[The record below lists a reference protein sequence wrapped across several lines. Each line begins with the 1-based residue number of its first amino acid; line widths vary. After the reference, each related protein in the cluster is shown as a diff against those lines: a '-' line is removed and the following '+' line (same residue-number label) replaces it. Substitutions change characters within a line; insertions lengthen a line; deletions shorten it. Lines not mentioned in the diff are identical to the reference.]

1 MLKVLNGFFRV
12 TFLGSHHAE
21 IVPGLWVVRAQLYG
35 LFEVL
40 ARLLKVVSSEAE
52 SSEVVIAFWIA
63 GFGGDDLLK
72 RFCRLVEVAVLEQGY
87 AIGKVVALE
96 RALLKHTF

>member
-35 LFEVL
+35 LFKVV
-40 ARLLKVVSSEAE
+40 ARLLKIVSSEAE
-52 SSEVVIAFWIA
+52 SSKVVVAFGIV

-72 RFCRLVEVAVLEQGY
+72 GFFRLVEVTVLEQGN
-87 AIGKVVALE
+87 AISKVVALE
-96 RALLKHTF
+96 RALVELTF